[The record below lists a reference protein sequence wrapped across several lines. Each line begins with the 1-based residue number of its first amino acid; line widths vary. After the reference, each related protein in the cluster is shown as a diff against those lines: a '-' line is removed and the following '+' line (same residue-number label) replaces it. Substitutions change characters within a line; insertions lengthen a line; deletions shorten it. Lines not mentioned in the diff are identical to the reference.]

1 MKLKR
6 SVSLLI
12 AAVLTVSGAASGSA
26 AIESVGDP
34 GKFWAIPNDSERGM
48 VIMEFLDSFP
58 GEAPSNLLPGTGWQ
72 RYNEQNPTCASL
84 QDPRCSSG
92 RIQYQAVLPFCTGP
106 SDVNC
111 TEDVGIVDETGKKT
125 SAVFSRYFPTKAQ
138 NQFEGDVKSKLPSGV
153 AGSLFSIP
161 SAPHDGGDTYY
172 LAVRMNG
179 GGSSLDSIRLTDFS
193 IQLSPV
199 KLEPVAPMYFDANND
214 AGWGLLPANS
224 GANPIG
230 KDVWV
235 NQQSGTS
242 GTNYCTAMSV
252 KEALCAQ
259 RYAFPAG
266 FKYFVKV
273 RAQQSPAGWMHGRIS
288 DPNISIE
295 QVAGNTNIEVQ
306 GVPVAVPAVYK
317 MYRYPEMP
325 QPLKDQ
331 YDVKTGG
338 YIKDPN
344 FLNNPSNYVQGG
356 RSPENTDP
364 LMRNNIYAPTPSS
377 PAGMEQ
383 LKLWIPYVED
393 KATALLSYWSVRT
406 LDQGEMAGASKCF
419 QDSSGVTGI
428 VTTNATQYSAGPPA
442 FSKDDGTLN
451 YVVAAPHYG
460 TKGEDFKGSY
470 DLVMRSDVAR
480 CVYGFSKAPINAT
493 ISITSS
499 DGTPQVA
506 TTVIGE
512 RKGWLYLQAKNFE
525 FSAPIIK
532 AKLTQEVVVEPTP
545 TPTPT
550 ATPTPTKKPVV
561 AKKITISCVK
571 GKTIKKVTAVKP
583 TCPSGFK
590 KKA

>member
-1 MKLKR
+1 MKLKK
-6 SVSLLI
+6 SASLLI
-12 AAVLTVSGAASGSA
+12 AAALTISGAASGSA

-34 GKFWAIPNDSERGM
+34 GRFWSIPDDAERGM
-48 VIMEFLDSFP
+48 VVMEFLDSFP
-58 GEAPSNLLPGTGWQ
+58 GEAGSNLLPNRDTG
-72 RYNEQNPTCASL
+72 RYPESDPTCVNL
-84 QDPRCSSG
+84 QDPKCASG
-92 RIQYQAVLPFCTGP
+92 GIYYQAVIPFCEGP

-111 TEDVGIVDETGKKT
+111 TEEVGIIDESGKKT
-125 SAVFSRYFPTKAQ
+125 LAKFNRYFPLKAQ
-138 NQFEGDVKSKLPSGV
+138 NQFQGDPAAKLPSGV
-153 AGSLFSIP
+153 AGSLLNLP
-161 SAPHDGGDTYY
+161 EATHDGGDNYY
-172 LAVRMNG
+172 LSVVMNG
-179 GGSSLDSIRLTDFS
+179 SGSDAKSIRMFDFS
-193 IQLSPV
+193 VQLSPV
-199 KLEPVAPMYFDANND
+199 KLESVGTPCEGDKCRDTGWALLDAKDGGNNTGRD
-214 AGWGLLPANS
+214 AWVRQGPGFS
-224 GANPIG
+224 G
-230 KDVWV
+230 K
-235 NQQSGTS
+235 
-242 GTNYCTAMSV
+242 NYCVASSAR
-252 KEALCAQ
+252 EALCAQ

-273 RAQQSPAGWMHGRIS
+273 RALQSPMGWMHGRVS

-295 QVAGNTNIEVQ
+295 QVNGVTNIEMQ

-325 QPLKDQ
+325 QALKDE
-331 YDVKTGG
+331 YDVVTGG
-338 YIKDPN
+338 YKKDPN
-344 FLNNPSNYVQGG
+344 FINNPSNYVQGG
-356 RSPENTDP
+356 RSAEDPDP
-364 LMRNNIYAPTPSS
+364 LKRNNIYAPAPYTK
-377 PAGMEQ
+377 AGMEQ
-383 LKLWIPYVED
+383 LKLWIPFIED

-406 LDQGEMAGASKCF
+406 LGPGEMEGASKCF
-419 QDSSGVTGI
+419 QDSNGVTGI

-442 FSKDDGTLN
+442 FSKEDGTLN

-493 ISITSS
+493 ISITSA

-550 ATPTPTKKPVV
+550 PAATKKPVV
-561 AKKITISCVK
+561 AKKITITCVK
-571 GKTIKKVTAVKP
+571 GKTVKKVTAAKP